1 MGRKSWQEIAQIA
14 QDVRDESI
22 AQVQPPV
29 PGVPDDLPLNVTS
42 IPKQLLTSREI
53 EITETA
59 PEVLVQKLAS
69 GDWTC
74 VEITNSFL
82 RRAGLAQKLVNC
94 VTELMPDE
102 ALERAKYLDDYLAK
116 HGKPIGP
123 LHGLPVS
130 IKEHLPMKGRTI
142 NCGYVAWWGR
152 VSEVTYSGTEVLY
165 NAGAVLYV
173 RTTQPQSLMHLA
185 TSSNLYGETVCPYN
199 RQLTSGGSSGGEGA
213 LIGMRGSAVG
223 IGTDIGGSIRSPA
236 ANCGIYGLRPTSS
249 RFPYDKFAAAH
260 GPQGIPA
267 VAGPLSTSRGG
278 LRLIMKAAIDSK
290 PWLTE
295 PSLLPIPWR
304 DDVSHLTQGTT
315 GKKLKIGVLWDDG
328 VVKPHP
334 PVTRALKEVVGKL
347 RDAPGVEIVDWKPYK
362 HDYAWERI
370 ASLYYADGG
379 ADNFE
384 IFAQSGEPL
393 MPLTHFIIT
402 ENEHRK
408 RLQIEEIWELME
420 KNAEYKKEYAN
431 VWNGTATGVD
441 ELGIPTGMVD
451 VILSPTGPG
460 AAPPLN
466 QAKYWG
472 YTSQWNLL
480 DYPAAVF
487 PVTQVQPEV
496 DKKEEDYQP
505 RNSKDEFNYDLYKP
519 ELYRDAPV
527 SLQLIGRPCEDEK
540 VLEAL
545 DFVHEHISLP
555 SFK

>member
-1 MGRKSWQEIAQIA
+1 MAGKPWQEIAQIA
-14 QDVRDESI
+14 QEVRDKSI

-29 PGVPDDLPLNVTS
+29 PDVPEDLPLNVTS
-42 IPKQLLTSREI
+42 IPKKLLTPREI

-59 PEVLVQKLAS
+59 PEILVQKLAT
-69 GDWTC
+69 GEWKC
-74 VEITNSFL
+74 VEVTNSFL
-82 RRAGLAQKLVNC
+82 RRAGLAQRLVNC
-94 VTELMPDE
+94 VTELMPEE

-152 VSEVTYSGTEVLY
+152 ISEVTYSGTEVLY

-290 PWLTE
+290 PWLKE
-295 PSLLPIPWR
+295 PTLLPIPWR
-304 DDVSHLTQGTT
+304 DDVSHLTQGTS

-334 PVTRALKEVVGKL
+334 PVTRALNEVVSKL
-347 RDAPGVEIVDWKPYK
+347 RDVPGVEIVDWKPYK

-379 ADNFE
+379 ADNLE
-384 IFAQSGEPL
+384 IFAQGGEPL
-393 MPLTHFIIT
+393 MPLTHFILT

-408 RLQIEEIWELME
+408 RLQIEEIWDLME
-420 KNAEYKKEYAN
+420 KNIQYKTEYAN
-431 VWNGTATGVD
+431 VWNKTATGVD
-441 ELGIPTGMVD
+441 ERGIPTGMVD

-460 AAPPLN
+460 AAPPLD

-472 YTSQWNLL
+472 YTAQWNLL

-496 DKKEEDYQP
+496 DKKEEAYEP
-505 RNSKDEFNYDLYKP
+505 RNSKDEFNYKLYEP

-545 DFVHEHISLP
+545 DFIHDHVSLP